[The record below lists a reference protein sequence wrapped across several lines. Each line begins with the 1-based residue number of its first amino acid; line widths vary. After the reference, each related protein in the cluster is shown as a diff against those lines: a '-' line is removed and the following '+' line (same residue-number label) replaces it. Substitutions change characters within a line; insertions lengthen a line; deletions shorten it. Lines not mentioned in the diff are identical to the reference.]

1 MSDDPWATPVQTAPV
16 QSMPPGQGTPVSAP
30 APQPPTPA
38 MPSAIV
44 RLTLKEDG
52 PPWLTFESGSAA
64 DIIAHLDDKA
74 AIQGLL
80 QRASTISAYWRGLGG
95 QNQAQNSR
103 PAAPAGQ
110 RSGHGTPGPQSAPG
124 GERRFCD
131 HGEMTWKSGIS
142 SNSGKPYSGWF
153 CPGPRGSQ
161 CPPEWPDKG
170 GNQRRAQSAS
180 YEDAP
185 PF

>member
-1 MSDDPWATPVQTAPV
+1 
-16 QSMPPGQGTPVSAP
+16 
-30 APQPPTPA
+30 

-52 PPWLTFESGSAA
+52 PPWLTIESGSAA
-64 DIIAHLDDKA
+64 DIIAHLDDKP

-80 QRASTISAYWRGLGG
+80 QRASAISAYWRGLGG
-95 QNQAQNSR
+95 QNHAANAR

-110 RSGHGTPGPQSAPG
+110 RSGYAATPGPQTAPG
-124 GERRFCD
+124 GERRVCD
-131 HGEMTWKSGIS
+131 HGEMTWKAGVSA
-142 SNSGKPYSGWF
+142 NSGKPYSGWF

-161 CPPEWPDKG
+161 CAPQWPDKG
-170 GNQRRAQSAS
+170 VGAQRQSAPAPA
-180 YEDAP
+180 YGDAP